1 MTTYLKPNS
10 NWDSFKSIYYEPMWT
25 LIEGFRHLD
34 PAELDILTDAPVYI
48 TILVGAA
55 DGNLDREERRWTER
69 LMRTRSYSKPKTLN
83 EFYRVV
89 STNFLEKVDQK
100 LSELPQDPDDRNH
113 LISRELEK
121 LNTALAK
128 LEHKLAS
135 DMYKGFLGLAEET
148 AEASGGFLRIGAIS
162 AAERKWIGLPML
174 TPIHSENT
182 KEEEED
188 DPEKDE
194 LGNDIWS
201 S

>member
-1 MTTYLKPNS
+1 
-10 NWDSFKSIYYEPMWT
+10 
-25 LIEGFRHLD
+25 
-34 PAELDILTDAPVYI
+34 
-48 TILVGAA
+48 
-55 DGNLDREERRWTER
+55 
-69 LMRTRSYSKPKTLN
+69 MRTRTYSKPKTLN

-128 LEHKLAS
+128 LEHQLAH

-148 AEASGGFLRIGAIS
+148 AEASGGFLRIGAVS

-174 TPIHSENT
+174 TPIYGENT
-182 KEEEED
+182 AEEEED
-188 DPEKDE
+188 DHGKDDDWD
-194 LGNDIWS
+194 NDRWS